1 MTTTTLQWLLV
12 IASSVALY
20 CVSPLARTAAEFF
33 RGSRR
38 ERTPNPVFLTSS
50 LVISWLF
57 AKSITNAANL
67 GQEFGLVGGVA
78 YAGYYLSFVVAGL
91 IIVQL
96 RVKGGF
102 RSIHHFLESK
112 FGRSAVLVFTFLI
125 IIRLYNEIWSNTIVI
140 GSYFGATGTMPYYV
154 AIVVFTLLT
163 LAYTLKGGM
172 SSSIITD
179 VIQMAL
185 FVVLLV
191 VILGFIFPTQTGGLK
206 PFVTSGTWDLAH
218 GLDLLLVAVIQCFSY
233 PFHDPVLTDRGF
245 ISDPKTTL
253 KSYLWAGL
261 IGALCIVF
269 FSFVGIFARLQGL
282 EGEAPVA
289 AARYFGTPML
299 LLMNLIMVTSA
310 SSTLDSA
317 MASFSKM
324 VSIDLSR
331 SPLPKVSTGR
341 LAMIGLTVL
350 GTIPVFFDSTILS
363 ATTISGTVV
372 LGLAPIFLFWN
383 AKVPR
388 IAFHL
393 SVVGGLFLGGFLT
406 FSALPEFLLFT
417 EGKYAALLS
426 TNLITTAYCFTVF
439 GISAIF
445 GTSRARPNAGL
456 NRPNGLL
463 PLDLP

>member
-1 MTTTTLQWLLV
+1 MITILQWFLV
-12 IASSVALY
+12 LASSVGLY
-20 CVSPLARTAAEFF
+20 FVAPLARTADEFF

-38 ERTPNPVFLTSS
+38 EQAPNALFLTSS

-67 GQEFGLVGGVA
+67 GQSFGLVGGVA

-91 IIVQL
+91 VIIRL
-96 RVKGGF
+96 RTRGGYL
-102 RSIHHFLESK
+102 SIHHFLETK
-112 FGRSAVLVFTFLI
+112 FGRGAIVVFTFLI

-140 GSYFGATGTMPYYV
+140 GSYFGATGTLPYYV

-172 SSSIITD
+172 SSSIMTD

-191 VILGFIFPTQTGGLK
+191 VILGFIFPAQEGGIQS
-206 PFVTSGTWDLAH
+206 FATSGTWDLAH

-245 ISDPKTTL
+245 ISAPKTTL

-269 FSFVGIFARLQGL
+269 FSFVGIFTRLQGL

-289 AARYFGTPML
+289 AARYFGAPML

-317 MASFSKM
+317 MASFSKL

-341 LAMIGLTVL
+341 LAMVALTVL
-350 GTIPVFFDSTILS
+350 GTIPVFFDPTILS
-363 ATTISGTVV
+363 ATTVSGTVV
-372 LGLAPIFLFWN
+372 LGLAPIFLFWS
-383 AKVPR
+383 ARVPR

-393 SVVGGLFLGGFLT
+393 SVVGGLLLGGTLSFIT
-406 FSALPEFLLFT
+406 LPDWLIFT

-426 TNLITTAYCFTVF
+426 TNVITSVYCFSVF
-439 GISAIF
+439 GISCLTGRIRRGHKAI
-445 GTSRARPNAGL
+445 
-456 NRPNGLL
+456 
-463 PLDLP
+463 

>member
-1 MTTTTLQWLLV
+1 MTTVTALQWLLV
-12 IASSVALY
+12 LASSVGLY
-20 CVSPLARTAAEFF
+20 FVAPLSRTAAEFF

-38 ERTPNPVFLTSS
+38 EQAPNAVFLTSS

-67 GQEFGLVGGVA
+67 GQSFGLVGGVA

-91 IIVQL
+91 VIVQL
-96 RVKGGF
+96 RTKGGF

-112 FGRSAVLVFTFLI
+112 FGRGAVVVFTFLI

-140 GSYFGATGTMPYYV
+140 GSYFGATGTTPYYV

-172 SSSIITD
+172 SSSIMTD

-191 VILGFIFPTQTGGLK
+191 VILGFIFPAQSGGLK
-206 PFVTSGTWDLAH
+206 PFVSSGTWDMAH
-218 GLDLLLVAVIQCFSY
+218 GLDLLLVAVMQCFSY

-269 FSFVGIFARLQGL
+269 FSFVGIFTRLQGL
-282 EGEAPVA
+282 EGEAPVVA
-289 AARYFGTPML
+289 AKYFGAPML

-310 SSTLDSA
+310 ASTLDSA

-341 LAMIGLTVL
+341 LAMVGLTLL
-350 GTIPVFFDSTILS
+350 GTIPVFFDPTILS

-388 IAFHL
+388 AAFHL
-393 SVVGGLFLGGFLT
+393 SVVGGLLIGGVLT
-406 FSALPEFLLFT
+406 FLPLPDWLIFT
-417 EGKYAALLS
+417 DGKYASLLS
-426 TNLITTAYCFTVF
+426 TNLVTTAYCFAVF
-439 GISAIF
+439 GISATF
-445 GTSRARPNAGL
+445 GTSTTLSVKGTN
-456 NRPNGLL
+456 
-463 PLDLP
+463 D

>member
-1 MTTTTLQWLLV
+1 MTTLLQWLLV
-12 IASSVALY
+12 VASSVGLY
-20 CVSPLARTAAEFF
+20 FVAPLARTADEFF
-33 RGSRR
+33 RGSHR
-38 ERTPNPVFLTSS
+38 ERAPNALFLTSS
-50 LVISWLF
+50 LIISWLF

-67 GQEFGLVGGVA
+67 GQSFGLVGGVA

-91 IIVQL
+91 VIIKL
-96 RVKGGF
+96 RTKGGYH
-102 RSIHHFLESK
+102 SIHHFLETK
-112 FGRSAVLVFTFLI
+112 FGKEAIMVFTFLI

-140 GSYFGATGTMPYYV
+140 GSYFGATGTLPYYV

-172 SSSIITD
+172 SSSIMTD

-191 VILGFIFPTQTGGLK
+191 VILGFIFPAQEGGLQ

-253 KSYLWAGL
+253 KSYLWAGS
-261 IGALCIVF
+261 IGAICIIF

-289 AARYFGTPML
+289 VARYFGAPML

-341 LAMIGLTVL
+341 LAMVVLTVL
-350 GTIPVFFDSTILS
+350 GTIPVFFDPTILS

-383 AKVPR
+383 TKVPR
-388 IAFHL
+388 LAFHL
-393 SVVGGLFLGGFLT
+393 SVVGGLLLGGTLSFIN
-406 FSALPEFLLFT
+406 LPDYLIFT

-426 TNLITTAYCFTVF
+426 ANVITSVYCFSVF
-439 GISAIF
+439 GISTIF
-445 GTSRARPNAGL
+445 GKKAH
-456 NRPNGLL
+456 
-463 PLDLP
+463 D